1 MSIKMNQEVYA
12 HIHSL
17 EGKKDKVT
25 LLEKIEDPKQPYYIV
40 DYNGKK
46 CTAIFNP
53 FVWEYYADDLYGVIE
68 E

>member
-1 MSIKMNQEVYA
+1 MTEVYA

-25 LLEKIEDPKQPYYIV
+25 ILEKVDNARQPYYVV

-53 FVWEYYADDLYGVIE
+53 FVCEYYADDIYGVIE
-68 E
+68 G